1 MRILPAILFLS
12 LAAPIF
18 GQQYYFENVS
28 VMQGLPASKVYCVL
42 QDSSGLVW
50 LGTES
55 GLASYD
61 GNSIT
66 AFGPHDGMAP
76 GGVRSLFLDAEQR
89 LWCGHL
95 GGGVSIG
102 HGRRFRMLTLADGP
116 IKGDVTSIVRDPQ
129 GAMWIG
135 AFGDGARRIKEVPE
149 DAPATVER
157 FSEGKGPGEKIT
169 SIVHLRSGA
178 LVFLDAAQGLRQ
190 WDPTAG
196 AFTPFPV
203 KELADQQRATSLFE
217 DGQGALWL
225 GTQDHGALRWKDGRT
240 TTYDQPEGM
249 PGSFIY
255 GFGEDAHGQVWVSTW
270 GHGVV
275 RIEKDGPRL
284 FGISNGLHG
293 RNVRAIARDRE
304 GNMLFATNDEGL
316 DIFKGDRFLTFGED
330 DGLVEPHVRAVAVT
344 PDGRI
349 WFGTQGGVTV
359 LRPGGTGAMNVATL
373 SAQSGDLTDNNVR
386 ALLADPSGTVWI
398 GTEDGGLLE
407 LGPDASHP
415 VPHDEISALLGNNKV
430 TALAPS
436 SRGGLYVGTIGGLIH
451 LMPGKVPTMLGMQ
464 EGLSGTDIT
473 ALFTDAQGN
482 TWAGTASSGISRIP
496 AAGEERAVNVDVG
509 AVISPTSFAQ
519 DKEGRI
525 WTGTLSQGVIV
536 IKDDKVDVRY
546 GQDDGLL
553 SNNVRSLASDAEGTV
568 WVGTNLGLNRLRR
581 TGTAKTGPGT
591 NDRVFMS
598 FTGRGGFTGIE
609 ALAGAAVRTDD
620 GYLWFGTANG
630 AVRVTTGHWL
640 DQAEPPLI
648 AVRVLKVNL
657 LERDAIDGVD
667 LSHTESD
674 IRIEYGCVSLID
686 QGAVRYRYM
695 LAGLQEDWQPVTSE
709 TSAHYPGLS
718 PGRYVFKVCARNRAG
733 IWSEPV
739 LYHFT
744 VLPPW
749 YRSWWFYG
757 ACALAATITLF
768 SYIKIRERQLTM
780 RNLML
785 ERKVEERT
793 AEVVAQSKEIEGQ
806 KARIEGLLLNILPKS
821 ISDELNE
828 KGRATARMHPEV
840 TVMFTDMKG
849 FTRVAEKM
857 TPEELVR
864 ELDECFIQIDQ
875 IIGRYGIEKIK
886 TIGDSY
892 MCASGIPQADP
903 WHAHKMILAAIE
915 VREMM
920 ARWCRQREALG
931 KEPWM
936 LRIGIHT
943 GPVVAGVVGQRKFA
957 YDIWGDTVNTASR
970 MESSGATGELNISG
984 RTYEVVKD
992 DFVCEYRGK
1001 VEAKNKGQ
1009 IDMYFVRRID
1019 PELSADANGV
1029 WAAPGYLR
1037 SLGLTGMT
1045 GTLG

>member
-1 MRILPAILFLS
+1 MRFLS
-12 LAAPIF
+12 LFAALVMAI
-18 GQQYYFENVS
+18 GAHAQRYYFENIS
-28 VMQGLPASKVYCVL
+28 VTQGLPASKVYCVL

-55 GLASYD
+55 GLASFD
-61 GNSIT
+61 GSNVT
-66 AFGPHDGMAP
+66 AFGPNEGMAP
-76 GGVRSLFLDAEQR
+76 GGVRSLFLDAQNR

-95 GGGVSIG
+95 GGGVSISD
-102 HGRRFRMLTLADGP
+102 GRRFRTLAWADGP
-116 IKGDVTSIVRDPQ
+116 IRGDVTAIAQEPGGAIWIGVFGSGVLRAEAVPDDGAVTAMRFSESKGPGEKVTSIVR
-129 GAMWIG
+129 
-135 AFGDGARRIKEVPE
+135 
-149 DAPATVER
+149 
-157 FSEGKGPGEKIT
+157 
-169 SIVHLRSGA
+169 LRSGA
-178 LVFLDAAQGLRQ
+178 LVFLDAASGLRQ
-190 WDPTAG
+190 WDTAKG
-196 AFTPFPV
+196 VFIPFQV
-203 KELADQQRATSLFE
+203 KELADQQRVTSFFE
-217 DGQGALWL
+217 DSHGALWL
-225 GTQDHGALRWKDGRT
+225 GTQDHGALRWHDGRT
-240 TTYDQPEGM
+240 TMFDQPEGM

-255 GFGEDAHGQVWVSTW
+255 GFGEDAEGLVWVSTW
-270 GHGVV
+270 GHGTV

-284 FGISNGLHG
+284 FGSSNGLHG
-293 RNVRAIARDRE
+293 RNIRAITRDRE

-316 DIFKGDRFLTFGED
+316 DVYKGDRFLSFTEG
-330 DGLVEPHVRAVAVT
+330 DGLIEPHVRSVAVT
-344 PDGRI
+344 PDGRV
-349 WFGTQGGVTV
+349 WFGTQGGITV
-359 LRPGGTGAMNVATL
+359 LRPGGTGSMNVSTL
-373 SAQSGDLTDNNVR
+373 SMQSGDLTDNNVR

-407 LGPDASHP
+407 LPAHAARP

-430 TALAPS
+430 TALARS
-436 SRGGLYVGTIGGLIH
+436 ARGGIYVGTIGGLIH
-451 LMPGKVPTMLGMQ
+451 LVPGGVPTMLGPQ
-464 EGLSGTDIT
+464 EGLAGTDIT
-473 ALFTDAQGN
+473 ALFTDAKGN
-482 TWAGTASSGISRIP
+482 TWAGTASSGVSMIP
-496 AAGEERAVNVDVG
+496 ASGEHKAVKVDVG
-509 AVISPTSFAQ
+509 SAISPTSFAQ
-519 DKEGRI
+519 DKEKRI

-536 IKDDKVDVRY
+536 IKDGQVAARY
-546 GQDDGLL
+546 GLNEGLL
-553 SNNVRSLASDAEGTV
+553 SNNVRSLATDADGKV
-568 WVGTNLGLNRLRR
+568 WIGTNLGLNR
-581 TGTAKTGPGT
+581 PGK
-591 NDRVFMS
+591 DGQGFMS

-609 ALAGAAVRTDD
+609 ALPDAVAGARD
-620 GYLWFGTANG
+620 GSLWFGTANG
-630 AVRVTTGHWL
+630 AVKVATGQWL

-657 LERDAIDGVD
+657 LERDAVDGVD

-686 QGAVRYRYM
+686 QGAVRYQYM
-695 LAGLQEDWQPVTSE
+695 LTGLQHDWQPVTPE

-718 PGRYVFKVCARNRAG
+718 PGTYVFKVRARNRAG
-733 IWSEPV
+733 VWSEPV

-749 YRSWWFYG
+749 YRSWWFYA
-757 ACALAATITLF
+757 ACALTGTVVLF
-768 SYIKIRERQLTM
+768 TYIKVRERQLKL
-780 RNLML
+780 RNQVL
-785 ERKVEERT
+785 ERKVDERT

-806 KARIEGLLLNILPKS
+806 KVRIESLLLNILPKS

-864 ELDECFIQIDQ
+864 ELDECFIQIDR

-892 MCASGIPQADP
+892 MCASGIPQSDP
-903 WHAHKMILAAIE
+903 WHAQKMMLAAIE
-915 VREMM
+915 IREMM

-984 RTYEVVKD
+984 RTHELIKD

-1001 VEAKNKGQ
+1001 VDAKNKGQ
-1009 IDMYFVRRID
+1009 IDMYFVRRLD
-1019 PELSADANGV
+1019 PELSTDANGV
-1029 WAAPGYLR
+1029 WPTASYLR
-1037 SLGLTGMT
+1037 SLGLAQMT
-1045 GTLG
+1045 EELV